1 MVEEEIR
8 ELLHKIT
15 AQMRRNYADL
25 LRELD
30 LYVGQDQLLCQ
41 LWQEDGITQVQLSEK
56 LKCEPPTVTN
66 MVKKLEGRGILTR
79 KRDKSDGRIS
89 RVYITEKGRA
99 LYEPV
104 VNIWMNQTQLL
115 LEGISTEERIKLKA
129 QMEKMYDNL
138 S

>member
-1 MVEEEIR
+1 MIEEEIR
-8 ELLHKIT
+8 ELLYKLT

-41 LWQEDGITQVQLSEK
+41 LWKEDGVTQLQLSEK

-66 MVKKLEGRGILTR
+66 MVKKLESRGILMR
-79 KRDKSDGRIS
+79 KRDENDRRMS
-89 RVYITEKGRA
+89 RVYITDKGRA

-104 VNIWMNQTQLL
+104 VNIWSNQTEALL
-115 LEGISTEERIKLKA
+115 QGFTPEQRVVLKE